1 MILTLKEL
9 AEHLRVNERTILRM
23 LKTGQIQ
30 GVKIGGQWRFNG
42 GQIDHVFFPGG
53 RHEDDEDV
61 PLHELVQTQI
71 QIPASR
77 LLTAERILLDLK
89 ATTVEGIIEE
99 LTPPLLFNNLVLD
112 LNDLRGKCLAREQI
126 VSTGVGNGLAV
137 PHPRDPITTLRA
149 PGCVIIG
156 RSAKGVDFGAID
168 KKKVHLFFFQ
178 CSQSIELHLH
188 LMGRIATL
196 LRDEAFVKTC
206 RNAKTAEEVIAAVME
221 HERKEFLATEK
232 TTD

>member
-42 GQIDHVFFPGG
+42 GQIDNVFFPGA
-53 RHEDDEDV
+53 RHADEEDV
-61 PLHELVQTQI
+61 PLHDLVQTQI
-71 QIPASR
+71 QIPVSR
-77 LLTAERILLDLK
+77 LLTPERILLDLK
-89 ATTVEGIIEE
+89 ATTVEGVIEE

-112 LNDLRGKCLAREQI
+112 LNDLREKCLAREKI
-126 VSTGVGNGLAV
+126 ISTGVGNGLAV

-149 PGCVIIG
+149 PGCVIVG
-156 RSAKGVDFGAID
+156 RSAKGLDFGAVD

-196 LRDEAFVKTC
+196 LRDEACVKTC
-206 RNAKTAEEVIAAVME
+206 RNAKAGEEVIAAVME
-221 HERKEFLATEK
+221 HERREFLTHGE
-232 TTD
+232 DDN